1 MNSKN
6 RQTINCIKEDIEN
19 ILTESNPL
27 DCQNLV
33 AKHIAQNY
41 LLKGLI
47 LDYRVSHSCPNIS
60 ELREYKIQ
68 NLLDESFDYMSYQ
81 RPLYKWDIE
90 KKLPNEIEHIIL
102 YFVKSI

>member
-6 RQTINCIKEDIEN
+6 RHTINYIKEDIEN
-19 ILTESNPL
+19 ILTESNTL
-27 DCQNLV
+27 YCDISKYLTL
-33 AKHIAQNY
+33 NY
-41 LLKGLI
+41 LLKDLI
-47 LDYRVSHSCPNIS
+47 IDYRVIFKPPNIS

-90 KKLPNEIEHIIL
+90 IKLPNEIEHIRL

>member
-6 RQTINCIKEDIEN
+6 RHTINCIKEDIEN
-19 ILTESNPL
+19 ILTESSSL
-27 DCQNLV
+27 DCHNLV
-33 AKHIAQNY
+33 SKHITQNY
-41 LLKGLI
+41 LLRDLI
-47 LDYRVSHSCPNIS
+47 SDYRVSHTYPNIS

-68 NLLDESFDYMSYQ
+68 NLLDESFDYMNYQ

-90 KKLPNEIEHIIL
+90 IKLPNEIEHIRL